1 VTVFLVAALLLTATT
16 DPPTEAPLPKE
27 AVPLEEPGRY
37 QTSRSFDETVD
48 FYQREFK
55 RIGGI
60 RWYNVVN
67 MPGVK
72 AKNITCLR
80 KKTKWEG
87 VNIYESRGAVKLYVI
102 PREVEPAVDKK
113 TVGKSEKKK

>member
-1 VTVFLVAALLLTATT
+1 MTVLLVAALLMPAAT
-16 DPPTEAPLPKE
+16 DPPQEAPLPKDV
-27 AVPLEEPGRY
+27 VPLDEPGRY
-37 QTSRSFDETVD
+37 RASRSFDETLD
-48 FYQREFK
+48 YYQRELK
-55 RIGGI
+55 RVSGI

-67 MPGVK
+67 LPGVK

-87 VNIYESRGAVKLYVI
+87 INIYETRGEVRLYVI

-113 TVGKSEKKK
+113 AAGKVEKKK